1 VGAATPQSVS
11 DLATAAPDAPPPET
25 QHSLR
30 EHRDIEAAR
39 SGDHAAFARLYDGHA
54 AVVLSLCRRFAGP
67 GPRSEVEAEDALQET
82 FIRAYRLL
90 DTLDDPRRLRSWL
103 FGIARRVCAERRRS
117 GMRRARHEANA
128 MTVMPPHA
136 DAPAAADGCLR
147 SEALSRLDAALEA
160 LPDDERLAVH
170 LYYLDP
176 DPIRAASESLGL
188 SRSGFYKL
196 LARAREHL
204 ARLMPEANT
213 P

>member
-1 VGAATPQSVS
+1 MSPTSH
-11 DLATAAPDAPPPET
+11 TEAP
-25 QHSLR
+25 
-30 EHRDIEAAR
+30 
-39 SGDHAAFARLYDGHA
+39 
-54 AVVLSLCRRFAGP
+54 V
-67 GPRSEVEAEDALQET
+67 
-82 FIRAYRLL
+82 
-90 DTLDDPRRLRSWL
+90 
-103 FGIARRVCAERRRS
+103 
-117 GMRRARHEANA
+117 
-128 MTVMPPHA
+128 
-136 DAPAAADGCLR
+136 AADECLR
-147 SEALSRLDAALEA
+147 DEALTRLDAALEA